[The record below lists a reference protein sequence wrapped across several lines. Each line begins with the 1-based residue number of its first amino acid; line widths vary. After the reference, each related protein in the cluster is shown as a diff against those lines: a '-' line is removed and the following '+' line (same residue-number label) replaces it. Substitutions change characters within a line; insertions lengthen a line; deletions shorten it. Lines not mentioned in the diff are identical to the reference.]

1 VVLALNIR
9 QSSQALEEFN
19 QANNFRMTVLMDPG
33 ARTAL
38 AYNVSGIPVTYF
50 IDRLGIIRTVQYGEF
65 GNAGAVSS
73 RMSKIS
79 G

>member
-19 QANNFRMTVLMDPG
+19 KENNYTMTILMDPG
-33 ARTAL
+33 AGTAL

-50 IDRLGIIRTVQYGEF
+50 IDRQGIVRSVQYGGF
-65 GNAGAVSS
+65 ANASAVAL
-73 RMSKIS
+73 RMGKIT